1 MMGHASDHR
10 VTHFETNGVVVI
22 SHAVPKV
29 ETTPVTALKPLTKLI
44 N

>member
-1 MMGHASDHR
+1 
-10 VTHFETNGVVVI
+10 VVVI